1 MSQLNVK
8 PNFSTIGLKTWKKSI
23 NCYFTTNTHWFNKY
37 LIKKIALHR
46 DSNEELHT
54 DKEWHKNVL
63 AKFSGDA
70 DATDP
75 GTLWNQWSKKCYK
88 DRCAGIII
96 MTIQWDPFWWAT
108 ALNVMDMVLFS
119 AQSGYGQTI
128 PEYTIWKIKMV
139 VQNRTHCK
147 LWNTYWYQV
156 ARVTK

>member
-108 ALNVMDMVLFS
+108 ALNERH
-119 AQSGYGQTI
+119 GYGFVFCAK
-128 PEYTIWKIKMV
+128 WKWTNNPWIHYLKNKNGSSK
-139 VQNRTHCK
+139 QNS
-147 LWNTYWYQV
+147 L
-156 ARVTK
+156 